1 MNTNEAMQHYF
12 SNLVGWLELCV
23 SDRGVT
29 SISFIEEPS
38 EPVTKSAHPMMKK
51 LAEELDRYFSG
62 KLTTFSIPVALTAGS
77 PFQRRVW
84 KQLELIPYGET
95 RSYADIARDVGN
107 PRGCRA
113 VGGANGS
120 NPVPIVVPCHR
131 VIKADGSI
139 GGFSSGVHIKRKLL
153 ALEGVVL

>member
-1 MNTNEAMQHYF
+1 LNTNKAMQHYF

-38 EPVTKSAHPMMKK
+38 EPVPKSAHPMMKK
-51 LAEELDRYFSG
+51 LEEELVGYFSG

>member
-1 MNTNEAMQHYF
+1 LNTNEAMQHYF

-38 EPVTKSAHPMMKK
+38 EPVPKSAHPMMKK
-51 LAEELDRYFSG
+51 LAEELDGYFSG
-62 KLTTFSIPVALTAGS
+62 KLTIFSIPVALTVGS

-84 KQLELIPYGET
+84 KQLALIPYGET
-95 RSYADIARDVGN
+95 RSYADIARNVGN
-107 PRGCRA
+107 PLGSRA

-120 NPVPIVVPCHR
+120 NPVPIIVPCHR